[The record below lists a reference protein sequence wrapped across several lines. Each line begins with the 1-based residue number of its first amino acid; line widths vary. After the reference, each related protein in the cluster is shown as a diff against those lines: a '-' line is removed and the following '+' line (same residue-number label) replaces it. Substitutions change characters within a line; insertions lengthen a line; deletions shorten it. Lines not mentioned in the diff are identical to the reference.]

1 MWYIIKLKNAKYYI
15 FEKKLWLYMQSEIH
29 NEIKM
34 FRLNINYIN
43 KVSSCQKYKVKR
55 YVI

>member
-1 MWYIIKLKNAKYYI
+1 MQNIINPEKGMVIHAKLK
-15 FEKKLWLYMQSEIH
+15 
-29 NEIKM
+29 KM
-34 FRLNINYIN
+34 FILNINYIN